1 MIRLRT
7 VKLVIFGEIP
17 AAAERFKIFFLTL
30 FVFRTKKGKTEYF
43 ANILNTLKA
52 MKLLEGK
59 VAVVTGAARGI
70 GKAIALEFAKEG
82 ADVAFTDLVI
92 DDNGKAT
99 EAEIAALG
107 VKAKGYASNAANFEE
122 THKVIEEIVK
132 DFGRIDILVNNA
144 GITKD
149 GLMVRMSEEQY
160 DAVIAVNQKSVFNMM
175 KLVGAVM
182 MRQRHGHIVS
192 LASVA
197 GLYGNPGQINYS
209 ASKAAIIGMTKTVAK
224 ELGARNVTV
233 NAVAPG
239 FIKTPMTDAL
249 TEEQRNK
256 MLELV
261 AMKRYGNPEEVASVI
276 SFLCAEDA
284 SYVTGQTI
292 EISGGLM
299 M

>member
-1 MIRLRT
+1 MATALI
-7 VKLVIFGEIP
+7 
-17 AAAERFKIFFLTL
+17 
-30 FVFRTKKGKTEYF
+30 
-43 ANILNTLKA
+43 
-52 MKLLEGK
+52 
-59 VAVVTGAARGI
+59 TGASQGI
-70 GKAIALEFAKEG
+70 GACIAVRLAKDGYNIAINHFPSDSDKTNAEHVAAKCREF
-82 ADVAFTDLVI
+82 DV
-92 DDNGKAT
+92 
-99 EAEIAALG
+99 EAELFAANVADYAQCEEM
-107 VKAKGYASNAANFEE
+107 VKA
-122 THKVIEEIVK
+122 VK
-132 DFGRIDILVNNA
+132 DRFGTIDALVNNA

-175 KLVGAVM
+175 KLVGAIM
-182 MRQRHGHIVS
+182 MRQRSGKIVS

-197 GLYGNPGQINYS
+197 GLYGNPGQINYA

-224 ELGARNVTV
+224 ELGARGITV

-249 TEEQRNK
+249 TEEQRKK
-256 MLELV
+256 MLDLV
-261 AMKRYGNPEEVASVI
+261 AMKRYAEPEEVASVV
-276 SFLCAEDA
+276 SFLCSDDA